1 MNEAKSCS
9 VEKHEEVA
17 EALKALVQHTTQLI
31 WSDLPVDVQQRAATV
46 FCDDFTSL
54 IAAREEP
61 ELQALSQQAAR
72 VSGPAEATVLN
83 GARPALRLDRY
94 STALV
99 NGTAADWAELDGGY
113 RAVVCHAA
121 LYCIPALL
129 AEAEATNASLQDLLL
144 ALVVG
149 YETVART
156 AHAFSF
162 PGLVLHPHG
171 GLATV
176 GSAAAV
182 AKLRGS
188 SADETFRAITTA
200 ATLCLPGPFNHA
212 VSGALIR
219 NVWPGLCAQN
229 GIRAVDWE
237 PLGITGS
244 PWSMTEVF
252 ADIFGG
258 IVDARAFDQ
267 ALGEG
272 WKITQGYHKMHACC
286 QYAHSTVE
294 AMLSALEQRKV
305 EPESVEQI
313 VVATHWKGRRLD
325 RPQPETSLA
334 AKFSIQ
340 HIAAATLAQGH
351 AGATAFSADS
361 LVDPDMVRLRDIV
374 SIDAFP
380 EDLPWPN
387 DRPSHVKV
395 VLSDGSHLE
404 GTCLSAPGGADQPFS
419 TQVLRDKIL
428 GNLAPAYPGGAEL
441 ISAALDL
448 DQAILAAPWR
458 TTLAQMVG

>member
-1 MNEAKSCS
+1 MTTPVS
-9 VEKHEEVA
+9 VDVHEQA
-17 EALKALVQHTTQLI
+17 AAALRHLVGFTAGLR
-31 WSDLPVDVQQRAATV
+31 WGDLPADIRQRAATV
-46 FCDDFTSL
+46 FCDDLTSL
-54 IAAREEP
+54 IAARDEP
-61 ELQALSQQAAR
+61 ELQALRAQLLR
-72 VSGPAEATVLN
+72 VGGPAEATVLD
-83 GARPALRLDRY
+83 GAQPAVRTDRY
-94 STALV
+94 SAALA

-129 AEAEATNASLQDLLL
+129 AEAEATGASVQDLLL

-176 GSAAAV
+176 GAAAAV
-182 AKLRGS
+182 AKLRGC
-188 SADETFRAITTA
+188 DPETAFRAITTA

-229 GIRAVDWE
+229 GIRAVDWA
-237 PLGITGS
+237 PVGLTGS

-258 IVDARAFDQ
+258 TVEVAELDRD
-267 ALGEG
+267 LGQD
-272 WKITQGYHKMHACC
+272 WKIAGGYHKMHACC

-294 AMLSALEQRKV
+294 AVLAATAGRRV
-305 EPESVEQI
+305 AADDVADI
-313 VVATHWKGRRLD
+313 TVATHWKGRRLD
-325 RPQPETSLA
+325 RAQPETSLA

-340 HIAAATLAQGH
+340 HIAAATVNYGH

-361 LVDPDMVRLRDIV
+361 LTDAGMIRLRDAVTI
-374 SIDAFP
+374 AAWP

-387 DRPSHVKV
+387 DRPSQVSLH
-395 VLSDGSHLE
+395 LRDGTRLE
-404 GTCLSAPGGADQPFS
+404 GTCLSAPGGADQPFAPE
-419 TQVLRDKIL
+419 VIRAKIL
-428 GNLAPAYPGGAEL
+428 GNLTPAYPAGA
-441 ISAALDL
+441 AAVAAILDL
-448 DQAILAAPWR
+448 DPALLATPWAAVLGR
-458 TTLAQMVG
+458 ITG